1 MEINEAKFITS
12 ITGNADFPGKGLPEI
27 AAAGKSN
34 VGKSTFINCVC
45 NNRKLARVS
54 QEPGKTRLINIYGCG
69 DFHLVDLPGY
79 GFARA
84 PIHIKQTW
92 GKMMEDYLGNSQQ
105 LCHVFQLVDLRHPPT
120 QDDILMVNYLRHYE
134 IPFTVV
140 ATKTDKISRS
150 QRARHINQIC
160 RVIAVQP
167 WEIIPFSGTDRTGR
181 EDILEKI
188 ENILLNA

>member
-1 MEINEAKFITS
+1 MEINGAKFITS
-12 ITGNADFPGKGLPEI
+12 ITGNMDFPGKGLPEI

-54 QEPGKTRLINIYGCG
+54 QEPGKTRLINIYDCK

-84 PIHIKQTW
+84 PGHIKQTW
-92 GKMMEDYLGNSQQ
+92 GKMMEDYLGNSRQ

-120 QDDILMVNYLRHYE
+120 QDDMLMVNYLRHFE

-140 ATKTDKISRS
+140 ATKADKISRS
-150 QRARHINQIC
+150 QRARYVNQIC
-160 RVIAVQP
+160 RGIAVQP
-167 WEIIPFSGTDRTGR
+167 WEIILFSGTDRTGR
-181 EDILEKI
+181 EDVLEKI
-188 ENILLNA
+188 EIILSNA